1 LAKVLSIACGGSRDL
16 LSIVPFLN
24 HQLFSLCLNDVDNEA
39 LNLSVERMKDYTCN
53 LEIVQGDV
61 FHSVRKLNKFGP
73 FDIIVAGGL
82 FDYLDNRQAIWL
94 LTHLIKMLKPDGN
107 LCFTNISKGIPYNGW
122 LDYLANWQLIARN
135 SADIENLLHNAGA
148 IENDNIKIEKDST
161 GHTLLINYENKG
173 KEELPTLK
181 TSPGYT
187 FIEGEEAVLLNYNEK
202 WAMFSTFIRNY
213 GREAISYATLQQGM
227 EYFVHKHGYIAFVT
241 VKHPILSPKPKRIV
255 LCDPVCALE
264 HYEEILNDFI
274 LDNPRVV
281 FGVISENCA
290 TVLRKYGFRS
300 NCIGCETVLPVQ
312 TYNTSGNWKELDLIK
327 RARNEAKRKGI
338 VIKEVNF
345 NEIEIENSNRF
356 LQYG

>member
-1 LAKVLSIACGGSRDL
+1 MVKQTILSDRDISGKLNPCDELLKEVAVFKNASSGIQDDTYNFLKSSAVLHQMLATIRLAEMEGLDKEIIREIVSPVRDILATSALVKRMQTWPRGFPGDFETIEWLCDGALNKMNSSTQVLDNILLYSPTAQQHRNKVVWQGNQVLKTIQNQTSAKVLSIACGGSRDL

-148 IENDNIKIEKDST
+148 
-161 GHTLLINYENKG
+161 
-173 KEELPTLK
+173 
-181 TSPGYT
+181 
-187 FIEGEEAVLLNYNEK
+187 
-202 WAMFSTFIRNY
+202 
-213 GREAISYATLQQGM
+213 
-227 EYFVHKHGYIAFVT
+227 
-241 VKHPILSPKPKRIV
+241 
-255 LCDPVCALE
+255 
-264 HYEEILNDFI
+264 
-274 LDNPRVV
+274 
-281 FGVISENCA
+281 
-290 TVLRKYGFRS
+290 
-300 NCIGCETVLPVQ
+300 
-312 TYNTSGNWKELDLIK
+312 
-327 RARNEAKRKGI
+327 
-338 VIKEVNF
+338 
-345 NEIEIENSNRF
+345 
-356 LQYG
+356 